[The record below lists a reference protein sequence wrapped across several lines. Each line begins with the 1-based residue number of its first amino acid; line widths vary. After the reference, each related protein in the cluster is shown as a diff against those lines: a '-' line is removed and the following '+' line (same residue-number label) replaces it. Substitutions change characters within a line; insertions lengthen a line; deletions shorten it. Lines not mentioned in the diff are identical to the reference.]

1 MKPVSN
7 NHKSSRKR
15 QATNIQHQET
25 RLKGVLFDFDGVV
38 LDSMKQHVIGWQYAF
53 RQQGVELTELDIYLM
68 EGMGVS
74 AVVDNV
80 CEKYNISKEIAEK
93 IMDVK
98 IEYYNQHLEIIF
110 YDSFFELLK
119 FLKSKQIKMAVVT
132 GGHRG
137 RIIPFAEKYL
147 DGYFLGFVCSDD
159 VKNTKPFPEP
169 YLKGLEILDLKPEEC
184 LVIENAPLGIKAA
197 KAAGIK
203 TIAIET
209 TLDKSYLQQADFIV
223 QTFPEV
229 QTVIEKQISTAK
241 NTKLTKKN

>member
-1 MKPVSN
+1 MK
-7 NHKSSRKR
+7 
-15 QATNIQHQET
+15 
-25 RLKGVLFDFDGVV
+25 LKGILFDFDGVV
-38 LDSMKQHVIGWQYAF
+38 LDSMKQHVKGWQYAF

-68 EGMGVS
+68 EGMGVE
-74 AVVDNV
+74 AVVESV
-80 CEKYNISKEIAEK
+80 CEKYKISKEITEK
-93 IMDVK
+93 ITNVK

-110 YDSFFELLK
+110 YDGFFELLE

-147 DGYFLGFVCSDD
+147 GGYFLGFVCSDD

-169 YLKGLEILDLKPEEC
+169 YLKGLEILDLNPEEC

-197 KAAGIK
+197 KTAKIK

-209 TLDKSYLQQADFIV
+209 TLDKSYLQQADYIV
-223 QTFPEV
+223 QSFHEV
-229 QTVIEKQISTAK
+229 QSAVEEILNK
-241 NTKLTKKN
+241 